1 MAHLTSSNVHN
12 DKILANLLIGWRF
25 DDFVWEEV
33 SGKIKTDGRESDEYI
48 TLNKKNN
55 LSKDAGVIAPGDPS
69 PIKGLGISTDSFTMN
84 EYAIS
89 TFLADRTIKNADAP
103 LKQQLRNAAA
113 VSVMD
118 DVQRKME
125 FDVAAAVFDTS
136 IWDTDITGSTTTD
149 DATHRIQ
156 WNDYNSS
163 TPVDDFIDGKSVIR
177 KATAKTPNRAII
189 NDDVW
194 DALQRN
200 PEILVCLG
208 AQERGF
214 VTIDMLAQFLGLD
227 KVVVGSTSYNS
238 ANEATTDPTITSI
251 WGKNALLY
259 YYTPAPQML
268 STSSVLTFEAQPI
281 QVRRWREDDS
291 THRKVEFVEASVIQG
306 YKIVDSGLGYFWD
319 GIVA

>member
-1 MAHLTSSNVHN
+1 MAHLTSSNVHE
-12 DKILANLLIGWRF
+12 DKILANLLVGWRF
-25 DDFVWEEV
+25 DDFVWPEV
-33 SGKIKTDGRESDEYI
+33 SGKVLTGGRESDSYY
-48 TLNKKNN
+48 TVDKKYS
-55 LSKDAGVIAPGDPS
+55 LSKDAGVIAPGDPA
-69 PIKGLGISTDSFTMN
+69 PIQGFGVSTDSFTMN

-103 LKQQLRNAAA
+103 LKQQLRNMAA

-118 DVQRKME
+118 DIHRKIE
-125 FDVAAAVFDTS
+125 FDVAAATFDTS

-238 ANEATTDPTITSI
+238 ANEGQTATITSI